1 MVFWMGPKAPT
12 VLGRYCQDVV
22 TRWQSEAYQRY
33 IRTPRESLAAVWRHL
48 ANWLFLC
55 ASAQRGLQHSVV
67 VNRNCLRS
75 LVRLEQQ
82 LAVESVGGFWWKNS
96 NFTVSSDSSFSTSLT
111 CCVCVPPENPSLSH
125 STKPTHTTD
134 YKNGIQIYSSHDAK
148 AIFQCNCDTGDER
161 VKLLGTLEATI
172 SEVSTHITPY
182 YYHQTVF
189 FWNPHY
195 LLHLSA
201 HFTMRGT
208 V

>member
-33 IRTPRESLAAVWRHL
+33 IRTARESLAAVWRHL

-96 NFTVSSDSSFSTSLT
+96 NFTVSLTHPFQHPWLVVFVYHLKILHSLT
-111 CCVCVPPENPSLSH
+111 LQNPHTRQTTKTGFRSIPPTMPRQSSSVTATLVMRGLNYSGLSKPPSL
-125 STKPTHTTD
+125 K
-134 YKNGIQIYSSHDAK
+134 
-148 AIFQCNCDTGDER
+148 
-161 VKLLGTLEATI
+161 
-172 SEVSTHITPY
+172 
-182 YYHQTVF
+182 
-189 FWNPHY
+189 
-195 LLHLSA
+195 
-201 HFTMRGT
+201 
-208 V
+208 